1 MKTILIG
8 SNIWIFFRSK
18 NEQQQTDRNN
28 DHYIFGSPALL
39 SKTWKKT
46 SEKSHYLDVFED
58 IYPLND
64 ASFASNGTGSI
75 PQSKVLGIH
84 STNSSLM
91 EPEEEEES
99 ALNKSNMYYDDEQ
112 LLGKNQGPHYHCQ
125 LYQRIM
131 LLREAVM
138 QVIWQKLKNCLIRVF

>member
-28 DHYIFGSPALL
+28 DHYIIGSPALL

-46 SEKSHYLDVFED
+46 SEKSHYLDVED

>member
-1 MKTILIG
+1 MFRRIHPID
-8 SNIWIFFRSK
+8 SNVQIYFRSK
-18 NEQQQTDRNN
+18 NEQQQTDSNN
-28 DHYIFGSPALL
+28 DYYIIGSPASSL
-39 SKTWKKT
+39 KTWKKT

-91 EPEEEEES
+91 EPEEES

-112 LLGKNQGPHYHCQ
+112 LLGKNQGPHYHC
-125 LYQRIM
+125 
-131 LLREAVM
+131 
-138 QVIWQKLKNCLIRVF
+138 